1 MKKIVLST
9 LTAAVLSAAALNA
22 QAQNVA
28 VVNGKPV
35 PTARLEALRAQL
47 QERMGREIPAEMD
60 AELKEELITRE
71 IFMQEAV
78 RLGLDK
84 TASYRKN
91 MELARET
98 VLIRELFVD
107 FQKKNPITETDIKK
121 EYDRFVAANQGQEYR
136 ASHILVDSEERARA
150 IVAEVKAGKKFEDI
164 AKAES
169 KDPGSGARGGDLGWA
184 APAKYVPEFSQAMVA
199 LKKGELSQPVKSDF
213 GWHVIQLADTRE
225 AQLPKLE
232 DIREGIV
239 QELEQDKMREF
250 QENLRKK
257 AKVQ

>member
-9 LTAAVLSAAALNA
+9 LTAAVLSAAALSA

-107 FQKKNPITETDIKK
+107 FQKKNPITEADIKK

-199 LKKGELSQPVKSDF
+199 LKKGELSEVVKSDF
-213 GWHVIQLADTRE
+213 GWHVIRLDDTRE
-225 AQLPKLE
+225 AKLPALE
-232 DIREGIV
+232 EIREGIV

>member
-98 VLIRELFVD
+98 VLIRELFVN
-107 FQKKNPITETDIKK
+107 FQSKNPITDADIQK

-136 ASHILVDSEERARA
+136 ASHILVDSEERAHA

-184 APAKYVPEFSQAMVA
+184 APAKYVPEFSQAMVT